1 MDIRVPCLQDIDW
14 NKGRLYLE
22 QSKTGIPLI
31 LSLSVQVMNTIT
43 GQIVHKEQGKTYISY
58 NLVKIQKKTIACTP
72 FVEEIYGAG
81 AKNIRTEI
89 IKL

>member
-1 MDIRVPCLQDIDW
+1 
-14 NKGRLYLE
+14 
-22 QSKTGIPLI
+22 
-31 LSLSVQVMNTIT
+31 MNTIT